1 MSDFLQAVRERVV
14 IYDGAMGT
22 SIQAHQPTLDDY
34 WGNEGCSE
42 ILVLSRPDIIREIH
56 AGYFAVGCDVIETN
70 TFGGTRIVLGEYNL
84 QDRVAEINQ
93 AAVRL
98 ARDVASQF
106 STPHRPRFV
115 AGSIGPTTK
124 LPSLG
129 HISFDDM
136 YAAYLEQVLALITGG
151 VDVLLVETCQDLLQA
166 KCALAAVFDG
176 MRQAG
181 KRLPV
186 QVQVTLEATG
196 TMLLGSEIG
205 AALTTLEPF
214 DVDAIGLNC
223 ATGPREM
230 NDAVRYLGDN
240 SPKYISVLPNAG
252 LPQNV
257 GGRAVYA
264 LTPAELAEYHAR
276 FITEYGVS
284 IVGGCCGTTA
294 AHIKAVV
301 EACAN
306 LTPKPRNVK
315 PAAAA
320 ASAYTSVPLDLDPKP
335 LVVAEEMNTTTQKAH
350 FRELVRGSKHD
361 DILALAK
368 KLVADGSHMLDL
380 CCAIVGEDE
389 KRYMNAILEKI
400 ATRVPAP
407 ILVDSTEA
415 DVVEEALKRIPG
427 KPIINSIN
435 LEDGEKRTSKVLPMA
450 KKYGAAVIALTID
463 EQGMALTADRK
474 VAVARRIY
482 DLAVNKYGMRPCDL
496 IFDAL
501 TLPISTGQEEYRTA
515 GIETLNAVRR
525 IKQELPECH
534 TILGVSNISFGL
546 GVYPRRVLNSVFM
559 HEAVSHGLDMAIVN
573 YTKIYPLYKIPDAE
587 VELARKLIFCDAS
600 SGDPLQAYMAFF
612 AGREKT
618 QEAAPVQVEQLSIED
633 KLKFCI
639 VQGEKSVGAGAH
651 KQSLEQ
657 LLEEALQS
665 YTPLDLINNVLL
677 DGMRTVGD
685 LFGAR
690 KMQLPSVLDSAGVM
704 KQAVAYLEPRMEK
717 VEGAQKGTIVLAT
730 VKGDVHDIGKN
741 LVDIILSNN
750 GYRVVNLGI
759 KQAADSIINAAVE
772 HRADAIGL
780 SGLLVKSTLEMKY
793 VLQDLARQG
802 HKFPVICGGAAL
814 TRKYV
819 EDDLRREY
827 SSGVFYAG
835 DAFDG
840 LHVMEDLVSPNGRRE
855 ARLAEGRQVKE
866 FARAAGVSAAAS
878 GDGRGEV
885 STERSAAVTAAPNI
899 PKPPFYGVRVEKNLD
914 LGEIFSYINE
924 TALFKNQWQLKTA
937 SQQDYARLVEE
948 KYRPI
953 LRDLQQE
960 VIAAGWF
967 EPRVVWGYFPCQSDG
982 NDVIIY
988 DPESLSSSSE
998 GHGLAGQGSSPD
1010 QGARGSRVE
1019 ETPSLVS
1026 SGASAIEPRA
1036 HASGEAARVEGSWVS
1051 AKRKLETET
1060 EPFPRELLRFTFP
1073 RQREGRKLCIS
1084 DFFAPRSSRQMDV
1097 IGLSLV
1103 TIGSK
1108 ASEVTQQLFHS
1119 GEYTRYLYLHG
1130 LSVETAEALAEYW
1143 HKHMREELGIAG
1155 DDSPR
1160 ISDLFHQKYRGSRY
1174 SFGYPACPNL
1184 EDQAKLFN
1192 LLHPEEN
1199 VGVRLT
1205 TGFLLEPEQSTSAII
1220 VHHPAAKYFVA

>member
-1 MSDFLQAVRERVV
+1 
-14 IYDGAMGT
+14 
-22 SIQAHQPTLDDY
+22 
-34 WGNEGCSE
+34 
-42 ILVLSRPDIIREIH
+42 
-56 AGYFAVGCDVIETN
+56 
-70 TFGGTRIVLGEYNL
+70 
-84 QDRVAEINQ
+84 
-93 AAVRL
+93 
-98 ARDVASQF
+98 
-106 STPHRPRFV
+106 
-115 AGSIGPTTK
+115 
-124 LPSLG
+124 
-129 HISFDDM
+129 
-136 YAAYLEQVLALITGG
+136 
-151 VDVLLVETCQDLLQA
+151 
-166 KCALAAVFDG
+166 
-176 MRQAG
+176 
-181 KRLPV
+181 
-186 QVQVTLEATG
+186 
-196 TMLLGSEIG
+196 
-205 AALTTLEPF
+205 
-214 DVDAIGLNC
+214 
-223 ATGPREM
+223 
-230 NDAVRYLGDN
+230 
-240 SPKYISVLPNAG
+240 
-252 LPQNV
+252 
-257 GGRAVYA
+257 
-264 LTPAELAEYHAR
+264 
-276 FITEYGVS
+276 
-284 IVGGCCGTTA
+284 
-294 AHIKAVV
+294 
-301 EACAN
+301 
-306 LTPKPRNVK
+306 
-315 PAAAA
+315 
-320 ASAYTSVPLDLDPKP
+320 
-335 LVVAEEMNTTTQKAH
+335 
-350 FRELVRGSKHD
+350 
-361 DILALAK
+361 
-368 KLVADGSHMLDL
+368 
-380 CCAIVGEDE
+380 
-389 KRYMNAILEKI
+389 
-400 ATRVPAP
+400 
-407 ILVDSTEA
+407 
-415 DVVEEALKRIPG
+415 
-427 KPIINSIN
+427 
-435 LEDGEKRTSKVLPMA
+435 
-450 KKYGAAVIALTID
+450 
-463 EQGMALTADRK
+463 
-474 VAVARRIY
+474 
-482 DLAVNKYGMRPCDL
+482 DL

-587 VELARKLIFCDAS
+587 VELARKLIFCDTS
-600 SGDPLQAYMAFF
+600 SGDPLQTYMAFF

-618 QEAAPVQVEQLSIED
+618 PEAAPVQVEQLSIED

-677 DGMRTVGD
+677 DGMKTVGD

-717 VEGAQKGTIVLAT
+717 LEGSQKGTIVLAT

-759 KQAADSIINAAVE
+759 KQPADSIINAAVE

-967 EPRVVWGYFPCQSDG
+967 EPRVVWGYFPCQSDS

-1060 EPFPRELLRFTFP
+1060 EPF
-1073 RQREGRKLCIS
+1073 
-1084 DFFAPRSSRQMDV
+1084 
-1097 IGLSLV
+1097 
-1103 TIGSK
+1103 
-1108 ASEVTQQLFHS
+1108 
-1119 GEYTRYLYLHG
+1119 
-1130 LSVETAEALAEYW
+1130 
-1143 HKHMREELGIAG
+1143 
-1155 DDSPR
+1155 
-1160 ISDLFHQKYRGSRY
+1160 
-1174 SFGYPACPNL
+1174 
-1184 EDQAKLFN
+1184 
-1192 LLHPEEN
+1192 
-1199 VGVRLT
+1199 
-1205 TGFLLEPEQSTSAII
+1205 
-1220 VHHPAAKYFVA
+1220 